1 MNDKDEAATLL
12 QAVEMLRLSAGRVR
26 LPLELPEVEQTRA
39 SRRALVQQLDDYV
52 LPRLRSV
59 DAPLLCVV
67 GGSTGAGKS
76 TLVNSVI
83 GDTVSKT
90 CVLRT
95 TTSA

>member
-1 MNDKDEAATLL
+1 MPPALLASVEHLRRAADL
-12 QAVEMLRLSAGRVR
+12 VR
-26 LPLELPEVEQTRA
+26 LPLDLPGVSEARA
-39 SRRALVQQLDDYV
+39 SRSALVQQLDDYV

-83 GDTVSKT
+83 GEQIGRAHV
-90 CVLRT
+90 
-95 TTSA
+95 